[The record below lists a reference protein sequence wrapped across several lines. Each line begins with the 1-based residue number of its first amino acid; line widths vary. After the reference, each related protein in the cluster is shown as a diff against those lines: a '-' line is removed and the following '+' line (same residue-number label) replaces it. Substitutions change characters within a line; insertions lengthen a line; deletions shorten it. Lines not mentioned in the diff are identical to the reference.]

1 MAGPLTRFTL
11 EIDGVRYIAEA
22 PADTSP
28 EDLADAVLKQKNK
41 PPVNAANPKDTPQSK
56 GGDLPDGPPKYEPH
70 VGGLIA
76 GQIVNG
82 DTNIDHYDDDGNY
95 IGAPDPVDVNFDPSK
110 GTGLPAGVVPE
121 EETRPAVDATLGQ
134 ADLGNRV
141 RAVTTGALPSF
152 GDELEGMYRTYN
164 KERPSIT
171 VPIPGFPGGG
181 IPLGLPWGDDYTRER
196 DKVREDYGLYQQ
208 RNPLESAGLEFGGAL
223 ATTMIPGMGVL
234 GNSMLA
240 GRRVTPLAKAAL
252 LGGGTG
258 LVSGAGAA
266 DELSDVPL
274 NAAGTGAFG
283 VVTSPLALL
292 GGKAVGGGSRWIT
305 NRFTHSR
312 ASSAEEAA
320 GDVLHAGLRR
330 AGLTPDELA
339 AKAAEDRAL
348 GIPTMLGDY
357 LVDGADAALRVP
369 SAGRSAHLEALYDR
383 QMGAR
388 ERTQSQLNKAFG
400 RPQEF
405 YDTEEKLLNAG
416 RARANDVYD
425 AAYAVGDIRDPRIID
440 MLKGDSMRKFWT
452 RAKAIAD
459 LDAEAAVARGEDPTP
474 YKLKPLFEEVDDG
487 GGYSAIRRTDAVP
500 DVRTLDYIKKG
511 MSDEIDS
518 LYKGTSSAGKQQAT
532 GLKELY
538 KAFVK
543 RVDEIVP
550 EYKAARQVYAG
561 DMEIREALE
570 AGRTI
575 TKMVPAQVRKLMK
588 GASAG
593 ELDALKTGAY
603 EGFRKMIDDPTTNR
617 NWGKIFSMPGKARD
631 NLRTILPKKEFD
643 LLQTIFNRESEI
655 FSTSG
660 SRMAGSQ
667 TIGRKEAID
676 DIDRTIQDS
685 DLVGTAA
692 SLATSSGRMKVV
704 FDFLSNRLINP
715 EKRDRVY
722 TLLNKVYRAGHP
734 DDIMEAL
741 ELLKTTH
748 ATSTAA
754 GVANEFVTP
763 RLGAAVG
770 STAGIDPQP
779 ALPAPALS
787 AEEYDP
793 QGAEAD
799 RLQAAEM
806 LGNQTTEMPATEEGG
821 TASDLP
827 FTIPPTG
834 VPEVDAILPRVLARE
849 SAGDPSAVSPAG
861 AEGLM
866 QVMPKTQTDPG
877 FGVEPVKDNS
887 VAENVRV
894 GSQYLAALY
903 RNYGNDMTLAL
914 MAYNWGPDSVN
925 AWLQGGKKIAVP
937 KETKDY
943 VRAILGTEIE
953 E

>member
-11 EIDGVRYIAEA
+11 ELDGVRYIVEA

-28 EDLADAVLKQKNK
+28 EDLAAAVQQQKPETVTAEPSK
-41 PPVNAANPKDTPQSK
+41 TPQSQ

-95 IGAPDPVDVNFDPSK
+95 IGPPDPVDVNFDPAK
-110 GTGLPAGVVPE
+110 GTALPAGVTPE
-121 EETRPAVDATLGQ
+121 EETRPAVDANLGQ

-152 GDELEGMYRTYN
+152 EDELEGMYRTYN

-181 IPLGLPWGDDYTRER
+181 IPLGMPWGDDYTRER
-196 DKVREDYGLYQQ
+196 DKVRDDFGLYQQ

-223 ATTMIPGMGVL
+223 ATSMVPGMGVL
-234 GNSMLA
+234 GNSMLM

-252 LGGGTG
+252 LGGGVG
-258 LVSGAGAA
+258 MVSGAGAA
-266 DELSDVPL
+266 DELGDVPL
-274 NAAGTGAFG
+274 NAAGTGALG
-283 VVTSPLALL
+283 VITSPLALL
-292 GGKAVGGGSRWIT
+292 GGKAAGGGGRWLA
-305 NRFTHSR
+305 NRMTPSR
-312 ASSAEEAA
+312 ASTAEEAA
-320 GDVLHAGLRR
+320 GDVLHEGLRR
-330 AGLTPDELA
+330 AGMTPDELA

-369 SAGRSAHLEALYDR
+369 SAGRSAHLSALYDR
-383 QMGAR
+383 QIAAR
-388 ERTQSQLNKAFG
+388 ERTQSQLNDAFG
-400 RPQEF
+400 NPQEF
-405 YDTEEKLLNAG
+405 YDTEEKLLEAG
-416 RARANDVYD
+416 RTRANDVYD
-425 AAYAVGDIRDPRIID
+425 AAYAVGDVRDPQLIK
-440 MLKGDSMRKFWT
+440 MLKGKSMQKFWV
-452 RAKAIAD
+452 RAKEIAD

-487 GGYSAIRRTDAVP
+487 GGYSAIKRTDAVP

-532 GLKELY
+532 GLRKLY
-538 KAFVK
+538 DAYVK
-543 RVDEIVP
+543 HVDHLVP

-561 DMEIREALE
+561 DLEVRDALE
-570 AGRTI
+570 AGRSI
-575 TKMVPAQVRKLMK
+575 TKLVPAQVRKLMK

-593 ELDALKTGAY
+593 ELDALRTGAY

-617 NWGKIFSMPGKARD
+617 NWGKIFSMPGKVRD
-631 NLRTILPKKEFD
+631 NLRTILPKKEYE

-692 SLATSSGRMKVV
+692 SLATSSGRMKAV
-704 FDFLSNRLINP
+704 FDFLSNRLVNP

-754 GVANEFVTP
+754 GVANEWVTP
-763 RLGAAVG
+763 RLAVAA
-770 STAGIDPQP
+770 SSAAGKD
-779 ALPAPALS
+779 PAPDRN
-787 AEEYDP
+787 EEAVSSDFSP
-793 QGAEAD
+793 VPDTED
-799 RLQAAEM
+799 DM
-806 LGNQTTEMPATEEGG
+806 TTEMPATEEGG

-834 VPEVDAILPRVLARE
+834 VPEVDAILPRVLQRE

-866 QVMPKTQTDPG
+866 QVMPRTQTDPG

-894 GSQYLAALY
+894 GSQYLAVLY
-903 RNYGNDMTLAL
+903 QHYGGDMTLAL

-925 AWLQGGKKIAVP
+925 DWLRGGKKIAVP
-937 KETKDY
+937 QETKDY
-943 VRAILGTEIE
+943 VRAITGAVIE